1 MPNVNLKP
9 EDRLYF
15 VQSFIKESQSVG
27 YFVIQKVGK
36 KYIHLNGHRK
46 VDIETLQE
54 VTESYHNR
62 RQYYVSMDAAKE
74 AIDRNSEIVRCEK
87 LFSQAYRCGSYS
99 IYKDKSLERIKEFAE
114 VLENFLQK

>member
-15 VQSFIKESQSVG
+15 VQTFTKEGQSVG
-27 YFVIQKVGK
+27 YSVIQKVGK
-36 KYIHLNGHRK
+36 KYIHLNGRRK
-46 VDIETLQE
+46 LDIETLQE

-74 AIDRNSEIVRCEK
+74 AIDRNSEMVRCNQ
-87 LFSQAYRCGSYS
+87 LLSQAYRLHGQYRS
-99 IYKDKSLERIKEFAE
+99 KSLEQIKEFNE
-114 VLENFLQK
+114 VLEKFIQE